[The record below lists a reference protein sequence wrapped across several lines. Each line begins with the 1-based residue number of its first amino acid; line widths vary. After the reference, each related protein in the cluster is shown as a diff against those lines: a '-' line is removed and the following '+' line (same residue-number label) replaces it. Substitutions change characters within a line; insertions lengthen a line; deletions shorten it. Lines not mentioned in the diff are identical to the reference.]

1 MPYRDPG
8 PDVRE
13 WDKEQGAVSLRISAG
28 TAKNPKTGEW
38 VHLDLPFG
46 PKPRLVL
53 AHLNTEALKTRSP
66 EIDVETSLTAFVR
79 RIQKRP
85 PTGPEIRAF
94 KDQLSRLATATIRMA
109 MTTEDRV
116 FQINNQI
123 VSAFDLLIS
132 VLRLSQDYFASLQ
145 THAVPLN
152 ELALGGQAHSTMAP
166 DLYAWLAQRLH
177 RVPRGKPQFIAWAA
191 LLRSSLVVDWVR

>member
-53 AHLNTEALKTRSP
+53 AHLNTEALKTGSP

-94 KDQLSRLATATIRMA
+94 KDQLSRLATVTIRMA
-109 MTTEDRV
+109 MTTENRV
-116 FQINNQI
+116 FQINNQV
-123 VSAFDLLIS
+123 VSAFDLLIEDEHQRVLWSS

-145 THAVPLN
+145 THAVPLD
-152 ELALGGQAHSTMAP
+152 ELALGGLAHSIMAL

-177 RVPRGKPQFIAWAA
+177 RVPRGKPKFIA
-191 LLRSSLVVDWVR
+191 